1 MEEYITLQT
10 AAAFE
15 RIKEALLGRT
25 DDDLSVLVKQLN
37 ELLNKANEIEIVSAE
52 MNHDID

>member
-1 MEEYITLQT
+1 MEEHITLQT

>member
-1 MEEYITLQT
+1 MKEHITLQT

-25 DDDLSVLVKQLN
+25 DDDLSVLVEHLN
-37 ELLNKANEIEIVSAE
+37 QLLNKASQIEEVSAE

>member
-1 MEEYITLQT
+1 MKENVTLQT

-25 DDDLSVLVKQLN
+25 DDDLSFLVKQLN
-37 ELLNKANEIEIVSAE
+37 QLLSRASQIEEVSAE

>member
-1 MEEYITLQT
+1 MNEHITLQT

-25 DDDLSVLVKQLN
+25 DDDLSILVGNLNQL
-37 ELLNKANEIEIVSAE
+37 LSRATQIEEVSAE